1 MDVIELDGYSDIKK
15 TLSLGL
21 NSSDYEMLSVETAD
35 AGWRVCMRRFGHG
48 VGMSQR
54 GAQQMAS
61 QHGMGYRDILNFYYP
76 GMDFE
81 TVRWTHKPVYLE
93 DAAVTLLR
101 SRGISGTADGLG
113 ELQEGEKRARVQLS
127 SASSS
132 LNLRAEPN
140 TQAEILAVLING
152 SRLVVTEEGADGW
165 CRVRTAL
172 AEGYVKAEYLVF
184 TD

>member
-1 MDVIELDGYSDIKK
+1 M
-15 TLSLGL
+15 
-21 NSSDYEMLSVETAD
+21 
-35 AGWRVCMRRFGHG
+35 H
-48 VGMSQR
+48 
-54 GAQQMAS
+54 
-61 QHGMGYRDILNFYYP
+61 
-76 GMDFE
+76 
-81 TVRWTHKPVYLE
+81 LE

-113 ELQEGEKRARVQLS
+113 ELQEGERHARVQLS

-152 SRLVVTEEGADGW
+152 SRLVVTEEGTDGW
-165 CRVRTAL
+165 CRVRTAV
-172 AEGYVKAEYLVF
+172 AEGYVKAEYLAF